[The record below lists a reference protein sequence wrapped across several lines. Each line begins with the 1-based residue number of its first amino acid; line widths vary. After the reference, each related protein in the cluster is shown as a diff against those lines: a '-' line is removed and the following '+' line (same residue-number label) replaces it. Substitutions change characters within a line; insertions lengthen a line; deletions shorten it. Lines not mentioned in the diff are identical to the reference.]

1 MISMKG
7 TTAIKAELANYKEN
21 ELIFASRLYKE
32 KLSDAVEEAAYYK
45 ALERM
50 CSAGEL
56 ARAAKGIYYLP
67 KKNKYGSVP
76 PSDRE
81 IVDAFTRNGK
91 GTVIGYSLYNSL
103 GLTTQIPKTVEVLS
117 SVLEEFSKTIGN
129 VVVHKSDLI
138 FSDAVE
144 NIVHGLD
151 VLQNFSS
158 IQNLNYNHFI
168 EFAKDLSIKYDD
180 DTFDQVISYQ
190 KYKKSTMSFLKNV
203 LSYYNVSNNV
213 DSHLSSLS
221 KYKHPTREKIII
233 AARLDKP
240 AYFA

>member
-1 MISMKG
+1 MKG
-7 TTAIKAELANYKEN
+7 TTAIKDELVNYKEN

-56 ARAAKGIYYLP
+56 ARAAKGVYYLP

-91 GTVIGYSLYNSL
+91 GTVVGYSLYNSL

-117 SVLEEFSKTIGN
+117 SVLEEFSKTIRN
-129 VVVHKSDLI
+129 VSVKKSELFYDH
-138 FSDAVE
+138 AAE
-144 NIVHGLD
+144 NIIHGLD
-151 VLQNFSS
+151 VFQNFNS
-158 IQNLNYNHFI
+158 IQDIDYKMFI
-168 EFAKDLSIKYDD
+168 EFAKSFANKYSDEA
-180 DTFDQVISYQ
+180 FEKVIAVE
-190 KYKKSTMSFLKNV
+190 KFKKSTIAFQREV
-203 LSYYNVSNNV
+203 LNYYGIRNCL
-213 DSHLSSLS
+213 DRHLSAMS
-221 KYKHPTREKIII
+221 KYKHPKMEEIYE
-233 AARLDKP
+233 AARINR
-240 AYFA
+240 